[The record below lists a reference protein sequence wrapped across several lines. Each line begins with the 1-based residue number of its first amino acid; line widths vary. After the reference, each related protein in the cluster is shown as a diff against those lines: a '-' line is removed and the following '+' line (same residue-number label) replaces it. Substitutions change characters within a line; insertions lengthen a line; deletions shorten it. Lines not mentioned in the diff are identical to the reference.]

1 MEKAVVLEHLASR
14 HSADLL
20 FWLHVPVSSC
30 PRPRGEDR
38 AHRGRG
44 RGLVEQHC
52 GQEVQV
58 RWRIGRLDAEHV
70 GTFANG
76 GNVGFLCLAVLGK
89 LTRMCGA
96 TARAGI
102 DLRKW
107 LADALGAWFT
117 DLDRSQPD
125 ARRYLV
131 EVETDSSADV
141 AVHR

>member
-1 MEKAVVLEHLASR
+1 MEKAVVLEHLAFR
-14 HSADLL
+14 HNADLPL
-20 FWLHVPVSSC
+20 WLHVPVSTC
-30 PRPRGEDR
+30 LWPRGEDR
-38 AHRGRG
+38 AHRG

-70 GTFANG
+70 GSFANG
-76 GNVGFLCLAVLGK
+76 GNVGFVCLAVLGK

-96 TARAGI
+96 TACAGI
-102 DLRKW
+102 DPRKW

-117 DLDRSQPD
+117 HLDRSQPD

-131 EVETDSSADV
+131 ETDSSTDV

>member
-1 MEKAVVLEHLASR
+1 MEKAVVLDHLASR
-14 HSADLL
+14 HSADLPL
-20 FWLHVPVSSC
+20 WLHVPVSTC
-30 PRPRGEDR
+30 TWPHGKDR
-38 AHRGRG
+38 AHRGRSF
-44 RGLVEQHC
+44 VEQHC

-76 GNVGFLCLAVLGK
+76 GNVGCLCLAVLGK

-96 TARAGI
+96 TACAGI
-102 DLRKW
+102 DPRKW